1 MGPSSQ
7 IYRFTFDVSGINNC
21 KNKTQKTVRYSF
33 DVVFVNLGL
42 GQSFNKI
49 TVLRTFLTF
58 LLVKSVLINLQFCA
72 MFIQNTSIVFLLLIF
87 GIVITTGSTIF
98 YLFTWSWLT
107 FVIFIVCLIID
118 RNVESQNGCK
128 QGILSF
134 LYWRHMHPIFS
145 SHDFHLVFV
154 LYLITR
160 YIGMQIKKEKQ
171 KIHK

>member
-1 MGPSSQ
+1 MSYFLNCVGHGINYIRYLIKIMNIMKLEEIVKRLAIKVPNAYVRLKDNSIMGPSSQ

-98 YLFTWSWLT
+98 YLFT
-107 FVIFIVCLIID
+107 
-118 RNVESQNGCK
+118 
-128 QGILSF
+128 
-134 LYWRHMHPIFS
+134 
-145 SHDFHLVFV
+145 
-154 LYLITR
+154 
-160 YIGMQIKKEKQ
+160 
-171 KIHK
+171 